1 MARSFTTDTIHSG
14 IYAFTFD
21 QQGLMAGLGLQ
32 GSKIMR
38 GLNNF
43 LGFEL
48 QRPQNRAVKIK
59 LFFCGGALF
68 AIVGSVAAGGLELE
82 AKETAPPTITQSEPW
97 HFNLGSP
104 GWLASLSGEVGLRG
118 VNTDVD
124 VDFGKII
131 RQVKGI
137 ASFSADARYDRFGV
151 YADILYLGLSD
162 AVYPNGMVSS
172 TILDL
177 SEYLIDGEAYYR
189 VIECPRGWLDL
200 RAGARYTDVYS
211 SLKLVGDGFRIDE
224 AATELVNAANG
235 DLRALLDR
243 LLHGALDD
251 KNPPLPVPPLGFE
264 EKVKLLRLIREAR
277 RHPMRVHQ
285 RIVDVLNK
293 ELNRSFSLTERWVDP
308 YIGIGGRYNPTKAF
322 YLTGKVDVGGFGV
335 ASDIT
340 TQASAALGCQVTR
353 SIYSELG
360 FRYLY
365 TNYEDDSNRFV
376 WKTSTYGPQITT
388 GIIF

>member
-14 IYAFTFD
+14 IYAFMFD

-82 AKETAPPTITQSEPW
+82 AKETAPPITQSEPW